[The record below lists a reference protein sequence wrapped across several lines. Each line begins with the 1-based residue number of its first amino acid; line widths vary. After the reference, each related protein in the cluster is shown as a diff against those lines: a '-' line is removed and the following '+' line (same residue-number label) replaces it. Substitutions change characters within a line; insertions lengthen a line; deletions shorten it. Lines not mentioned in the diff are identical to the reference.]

1 MYMYFQSQ
9 NPDSGSNFPTCTQFL
24 EMRLKE
30 ESMKAQELWDKLKV
44 IVIYLSLIK
53 IDLDL

>member
-1 MYMYFQSQ
+1 MYFQSQ
-9 NPDSGSNFPTCTQFL
+9 NPDSASNFPTYTQFL
-24 EMRLKE
+24 EKRLKE
-30 ESMKAQELWDKLKV
+30 ELTKGQELWDKLKV

>member
-1 MYMYFQSQ
+1 MHMYFQSQ
-9 NPDSGSNFPTCTQFL
+9 NPDSASNFPMYTQFL

-30 ESMKAQELWDKLKV
+30 ESMKARELWDKLKV

>member
-1 MYMYFQSQ
+1 MYMFFQSQ
-9 NPDSGSNFPTCTQFL
+9 NPDSASNFPTYTQFL

-30 ESMKAQELWDKLKV
+30 ESTKAWELWTRLKV

>member
-9 NPDSGSNFPTCTQFL
+9 NPDSASNFPTYTQFL

-30 ESMKAQELWDKLKV
+30 ESTKARELWDKLKV
-44 IVIYLSLIK
+44 FVIYLSLIE

>member
-9 NPDSGSNFPTCTQFL
+9 NPDSASNFPTYTQFL

-30 ESMKAQELWDKLKV
+30 ESMKARELWDKLKV
-44 IVIYLSLIK
+44 IEIYLSLIK